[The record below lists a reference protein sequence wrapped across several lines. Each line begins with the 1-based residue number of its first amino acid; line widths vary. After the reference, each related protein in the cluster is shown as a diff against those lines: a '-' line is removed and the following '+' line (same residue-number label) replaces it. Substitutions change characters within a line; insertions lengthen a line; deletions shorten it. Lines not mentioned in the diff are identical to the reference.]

1 MIMAKVMDL
10 NDIYMNADEAG
21 EDRASYLERTLNEI
35 FREIESSTVHAVIVD
50 IRENF
55 LIIIYESTRT

>member
-10 NDIYMNADEAG
+10 NDIYMNADKAG
-21 EDRASYLERTLNEI
+21 ENRASYLERTLNEI
-35 FREIESSTVHAVIVD
+35 LREIQPVTVYAVVLE